1 VPDREPQNVA
11 ERAIILARGGA
22 LELPLA
28 ELSPAAARSVN
39 PDEIETSAVVPE
51 TMLARGP
58 PISLA

>member
-1 VPDREPQNVA
+1 MVMADEIPIAQ
-11 ERAIILARGGA
+11 L
-22 LELPLA
+22 LPA
-28 ELSPAAARSVN
+28 QLSPAAARSVN